1 MSEERLNKICDAN
14 FEDLIAIV
22 YKLKETAAKD
32 LIKAA
37 NQIVNTFES
46 GGKLLICGN
55 GGSAADSQH
64 LATEFVSSFS
74 KDLKR
79 KSLPAISL
87 SVDATILTAYSNDF
101 DFSGVFER
109 QVEALGSNI
118 DTLIVFST
126 SGASENCIKAI
137 QKAKLIGMK
146 SISFTGESGV
156 IERISDFAIKVPST
170 NTQHIQESHQICYHT
185 LVELVENLMFRNN

>member
-1 MSEERLNKICDAN
+1 MSEEILKKICETN

-22 YKLKETAAKD
+22 YKLQKTAAKD

-37 NQIVNTFES
+37 NQIVNTFEA

-74 KDLKR
+74 KDLNR

-87 SVDATILTAYSNDF
+87 SSDVAILTAYANDF
-101 DFSGVFER
+101 DFAGVFER
-109 QVEALGSNI
+109 QVEALGSSL

-126 SGASENCIKAI
+126 SGNSENCLKALE
-137 QKAKLIGMK
+137 KAKLIGMR
-146 SISFTGESGV
+146 SIAFTGASGPMG
-156 IERISDFAIKVPST
+156 EISDFVVKVPST
-170 NTQHIQESHQICYHT
+170 NTQHIQECHVICYHT
-185 LVELVENLMFRNN
+185 LVELVENIMFRNE

>member
-1 MSEERLNKICDAN
+1 LRNEILTEICDRN
-14 FEDLIAIV
+14 FS
-22 YKLKETAAKD
+22 D
-32 LIKAA
+32 LIKIVGELQEIVAEKIIMAA

-74 KDLKR
+74 KDIKR

-87 SVDATILTAYSNDF
+87 SSDVAFLTAYSNDF
-101 DFSGVFER
+101 NFTGVFER

-126 SGASENCIKAI
+126 SGNSENCLKALE
-137 QKAKLIGMK
+137 KAKLIGMR
-146 SISFTGESGV
+146 SIAFTGASGS
-156 IERISDFAIKVPST
+156 IGTISDFVIEVPST
-170 NTQHIQESHQICYHT
+170 NTQHIQECHQICYHT
-185 LVELVENLMFRNN
+185 LVELVENIMFRNK

>member
-1 MSEERLNKICDAN
+1 MSEEILKKICDTN
-14 FEDLIAIV
+14 FENLISIV
-22 YKLKETAAKD
+22 CKLQKTAAKD

-37 NQIVNTFES
+37 NQIVNTFEA

-74 KDLKR
+74 KDLNR

-87 SVDATILTAYSNDF
+87 SSDVAILTAYANDF
-101 DFSGVFER
+101 DFAGVFER
-109 QVEALGSNI
+109 QVEALGSSI

-126 SGASENCIKAI
+126 SGNSENCLKALE
-137 QKAKLIGMK
+137 KAKLIGMR
-146 SISFTGESGV
+146 SIVFTGATGPMGE
-156 IERISDFAIKVPST
+156 ISDFVVKVPST
-170 NTQHIQESHQICYHT
+170 NTQHIQECHVICYHT
-185 LVELVENLMFRNN
+185 LVELVENIMFRNE

>member
-1 MSEERLNKICDAN
+1 MRKEILTRICDRN
-14 FEDLIAIV
+14 FSDLIRIAGELQEV
-22 YKLKETAAKD
+22 VAEKL
-32 LIKAA
+32 IMAA

-74 KDLKR
+74 RDLKR

-87 SVDATILTAYSNDF
+87 SSDVAILTAYSNDF
-101 DFSGVFER
+101 NFTGVFER
-109 QVEALGSNI
+109 QVEALGSSV

-126 SGASENCIKAI
+126 SGNSENCLKALE
-137 QKAKLIGMK
+137 KAKLLGMK
-146 SISFTGESGV
+146 SIAFTGLSGSV
-156 IERISDFAIKVPST
+156 GKISDFVIEVPST
-170 NTQHIQESHQICYHT
+170 NTQHIQECHQICYHT
-185 LVELVENLMFRNN
+185 LVELVENIMFRNK

>member
-1 MSEERLNKICDAN
+1 MRNEILTEICDNN
-14 FEDLIAIV
+14 FS
-22 YKLKETAAKD
+22 D
-32 LIKAA
+32 LIKIAGELQEIVAEKLIMAA

-74 KDLKR
+74 KDMKR

-87 SVDATILTAYSNDF
+87 SSDVAFLTAYSNDF
-101 DFSGVFER
+101 NFTGVFER

-126 SGASENCIKAI
+126 SGNSKNCLKALE
-137 QKAKLIGMK
+137 KAKLIGMR
-146 SISFTGESGV
+146 SIAFTGASGSLGK
-156 IERISDFAIKVPST
+156 ISDFVIEVPST
-170 NTQHIQESHQICYHT
+170 NTQHIQECHQICYHT
-185 LVELVENLMFRNN
+185 LVELVENIMFRNK

>member
-1 MSEERLNKICDAN
+1 LSEERLNKICDTN

-22 YKLKETAAKD
+22 YKLQETAAKD

>member
-1 MSEERLNKICDAN
+1 LSEERLNKICDTN
-14 FEDLIAIV
+14 FKDLIAV
-22 YKLKETAAKD
+22 VHKLQETAAKN

-74 KDLKR
+74 KDIKR

-87 SVDATILTAYSNDF
+87 SSDVAFLTAYSNDF
-101 DFSGVFER
+101 NFTGVFER

-126 SGASENCIKAI
+126 SGNSENCLKALE
-137 QKAKLIGMK
+137 KAKLIGMK
-146 SISFTGESGV
+146 SIAFTGASGSIGTFSDFV
-156 IERISDFAIKVPST
+156 IEVPST
-170 NTQHIQESHQICYHT
+170 NTQHIQECHQICYHT
-185 LVELVENLMFRNN
+185 LVELVENIMFRNK

>member
-1 MSEERLNKICDAN
+1 MRNEILTEICDRN
-14 FEDLIAIV
+14 FS
-22 YKLKETAAKD
+22 D
-32 LIKAA
+32 LIKIAGELQEIVAEKLIMAA

-74 KDLKR
+74 KDIKR

-87 SVDATILTAYSNDF
+87 SSDVAFLTAYSNDF
-101 DFSGVFER
+101 NFTGVFER

-126 SGASENCIKAI
+126 SGNSENCLKALE
-137 QKAKLIGMK
+137 KAKLIGIK
-146 SISFTGESGV
+146 SIAFTGASGSIGTFSDFV
-156 IERISDFAIKVPST
+156 IEVPST
-170 NTQHIQESHQICYHT
+170 NTQHIQECHQICYHT
-185 LVELVENLMFRNN
+185 LVELVENIMFRNK

>member
-1 MSEERLNKICDAN
+1 LRNEILTEICDRN
-14 FEDLIAIV
+14 FS
-22 YKLKETAAKD
+22 D
-32 LIKAA
+32 LIKIAGELQEIVAEKLIMAA

-74 KDLKR
+74 KDIKR

-87 SVDATILTAYSNDF
+87 SSDVAFLTAYSNDF
-101 DFSGVFER
+101 NFTGVFER

-126 SGASENCIKAI
+126 SGNSENCLKALE
-137 QKAKLIGMK
+137 KAKLIGIK
-146 SISFTGESGV
+146 SIAFTGASGSIGTFSDFV
-156 IERISDFAIKVPST
+156 IEVPST
-170 NTQHIQESHQICYHT
+170 NTQHIQECHQICYHT
-185 LVELVENLMFRNN
+185 LVELVENIMFRNK

>member
-1 MSEERLNKICDAN
+1 MSEERLNKICDTN

-22 YKLKETAAKD
+22 YKLQETAAKD